1 MKIRCIANKCE
12 DLLEETI
19 LLIGYTKNYEFDI
32 EIGTEHIVY
41 GIFST
46 DGRSS
51 YLLTDK
57 HNFPF
62 WYPAELFE
70 IIDSLLPPTTRI
82 SFKKYKRYDD
92 KDSTATI
99 IGYKEMTLDFDH
111 HDDLIE
117 LKRETLEIFY
127 KRKAE
132 IDEFEELRTSS
143 AKANKWK

>member
-1 MKIRCIANKCE
+1 MIVKCITNECVNLFA
-12 DLLEETI
+12 ETI
-19 LLIGYTKNYEFDI
+19 LPVGQIKKRKYQI

-143 AKANKWK
+143 AKANK